1 MFAQLCQQ
9 ITVIKRFSSLNPAI
23 PVYENQK
30 ENSRNDNTST
40 MTMSMMF
47 TVHVYVYVCFSKQA
61 RLASV
66 LALKWS
72 FNSVCYHKL
81 NHCHFK

>member
-30 ENSRNDNTST
+30 ENSRNNNTST
-40 MTMSMMF
+40 MTMSIGAEAQQCWPPIV
-47 TVHVYVYVCFSKQA
+47 T
-61 RLASV
+61 
-66 LALKWS
+66 
-72 FNSVCYHKL
+72 N
-81 NHCHFK
+81 